1 MLEKKSH
8 QVVILLTIS
17 LMLMSSIMRAPI
29 TTMPLMLPQIAESL
43 HVAQSQLG
51 IITTI
56 PLIMFLLISNFA
68 TKTMVKFGLNRAL
81 MLSLLSIIVG
91 SILRMLVNMPLI
103 LLGTALIGIGI
114 AHLNVLM
121 PPFVATYFPNKIG
134 LYTSVYSLAIMVGSA
149 VFSLITAPVV
159 AVSGWQG
166 VMGLLVLVP
175 AITLVLWF
183 WTTKKIVPTANETI
197 PANQTG
203 QPKEHLRV
211 WSNYKAWPFLF
222 VFGVQATVNYTTV
235 AWLPSMMLQHGVPN
249 GVMTIFMSLYSFVG
263 MPLSIILPTVFLTL
277 KAKGTTWV
285 SLGAGM
291 VALLSV
297 VMLFHTQ
304 TKSVVFW
311 GIVTILIGASTA
323 FFFLFSLT
331 MFASKTQ
338 SPVQTARLSG
348 MAQAGGYFISA
359 FGPILYG
366 HAFDANPAGKIQNI
380 VYLILVLLMI
390 VSAVMIAHT
399 KNVFDE

>member
-1 MLEKKSH
+1 MPA
-8 QVVILLTIS
+8 LT
-17 LMLMSSIMRAPI
+17 
-29 TTMPLMLPQIAESL
+29 
-43 HVAQSQLG
+43 
-51 IITTI
+51 
-56 PLIMFLLISNFA
+56 LI
-68 TKTMVKFGLNRAL
+68 
-81 MLSLLSIIVG
+81 
-91 SILRMLVNMPLI
+91 
-103 LLGTALIGIGI
+103 
-114 AHLNVLM
+114 
-121 PPFVATYFPNKIG
+121 
-134 LYTSVYSLAIMVGSA
+134 
-149 VFSLITAPVV
+149 
-159 AVSGWQG
+159 
-166 VMGLLVLVP
+166 
-175 AITLVLWF
+175 LWF
-183 WTTKKIVPTANETI
+183 WTTKKVTPTTDVTTSSKQAV
-197 PANQTG
+197 
-203 QPKEHLRV
+203 QPKEHLHV

-390 VSAVMIAHT
+390 VSAVMIAHK